1 MALQMNG
8 AYNPKQKSRRRYL
21 MYLCKEEVQKI
32 LNTMDLF
39 PEATSFELLQD
50 ASNGIGSTTSLIVHT
65 TINGLDGEFKTEI
78 SGVENW

>member
-1 MALQMNG
+1 
-8 AYNPKQKSRRRYL
+8 
-21 MYLCKEEVQKI
+21 MYLCRDEVVKI
-32 LNTMDLF
+32 LETMDKF

-50 ASNGIGSTTSLIVHT
+50 SGSGIGSVISLIVHT

>member
-1 MALQMNG
+1 
-8 AYNPKQKSRRRYL
+8 

-39 PEATSFELLQD
+39 PEATGFELLQD
-50 ASNGIGSTTSLIVHT
+50 EGNGIGSTTNLIIHT

>member
-1 MALQMNG
+1 
-8 AYNPKQKSRRRYL
+8 
-21 MYLCKEEVQKI
+21 MYLCKEEVQRI
-32 LNTMDLF
+32 LDTMNKF

-50 ASNGIGSTTSLIVHT
+50 VGNGIGSTTSLIVHT